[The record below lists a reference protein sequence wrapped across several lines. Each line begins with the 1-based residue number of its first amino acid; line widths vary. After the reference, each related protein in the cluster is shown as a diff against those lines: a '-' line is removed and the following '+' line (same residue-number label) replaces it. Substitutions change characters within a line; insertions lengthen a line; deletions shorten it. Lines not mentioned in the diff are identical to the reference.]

1 MCKCNTFGSKK
12 VLDRI
17 SIIRI
22 ESETL
27 MHAVK
32 EGNLRIGITMDEED
46 VRLLQVACRLARR
59 QPSTVVVPFLEP
71 LLAGLRELDLND
83 RKAVEEYLKKA
94 KP

>member
-1 MCKCNTFGSKK
+1 
-12 VLDRI
+12 
-17 SIIRI
+17 
-22 ESETL
+22 